1 MNTAIKFEV
10 AMKEYGVILR
20 EYDETEALCKAD
32 GWKSK
37 KLYTRLDEIGRKRDA
52 AAVPLLTLLRK
63 LAKETL

>member
-32 GWKSK
+32 GRIS
-37 KLYTRLDEIGRKRDA
+37 
-52 AAVPLLTLLRK
+52 
-63 LAKETL
+63 